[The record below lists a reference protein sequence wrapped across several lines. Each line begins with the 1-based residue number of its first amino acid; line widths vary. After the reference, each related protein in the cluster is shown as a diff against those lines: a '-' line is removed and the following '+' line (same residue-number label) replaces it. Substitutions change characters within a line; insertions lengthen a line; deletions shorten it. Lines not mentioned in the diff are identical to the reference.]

1 LEQIQSRWFILGLV
15 AASAVFWLLYI
26 ESKDRLR
33 RGPSYSLI
41 GAFTLGAGA
50 AVLSLGVFV
59 LLEALGGLD
68 LAPGNRA
75 GLALLCFGFIGPVE
89 EGSKVLFAWL
99 IVFKWREFSEPIDGF
114 VYAAA
119 LSLGFA
125 SLENLLH
132 LPGLP
137 LAEQV
142 ARTLCLPITH
152 TLFAAI
158 WGFGIAHARL
168 RMPPGPASWAV
179 QGGSI
184 LAAAMLHALYD
195 FLLIGWDATFV
206 TTGMVLV
213 LWIIVIVHA
222 RRLVRVERQPT
233 QQVQALTG
241 AHPPVKAA

>member
-1 LEQIQSRWFILGLV
+1 M
-15 AASAVFWLLYI
+15 FWLLYI

-33 RGPSYSLI
+33 RGPAYPLI

-50 AVLSLGVFV
+50 AVLSLGTFV
-59 LLEALGGLD
+59 LLEAVGGLE
-68 LAPGNRA
+68 LAPTGRG
-75 GLALLCFGFIGPVE
+75 GLALLCFGFVGPVE
-89 EGSKVLFAWL
+89 EGTKVLFAWL

-114 VYAAA
+114 IYAAA

-137 LAEQV
+137 LYEQV

-168 RMPPGPASWAV
+168 RMTPGPASWAL

-184 LAAAMLHALYD
+184 LAAAMLHGLYD
-195 FLLIGWDATFV
+195 FLLIGWEATFV

-213 LWIIVIVHA
+213 LWIVVIIHA
-222 RRLVRVERQPT
+222 RRLVQARREST
-233 QQVQALTG
+233 QTVQALTG
-241 AHPPVKAA
+241 THPRVEPVEL